1 VDLLARMLAERI
13 DLTHPL
19 LLTVGA
25 KQLDIPTIK
34 DLVTFVAE
42 KFWEK
47 SRLQRDLWSENGTIF
62 GKMSVTRF
70 GQLVI
75 GPPGSGKTTYVKA
88 MSDLLR
94 RLNRKI
100 AIVNL
105 GKLLKGLS
113 HELYWLLMA

>member
-1 VDLLARMLAERI
+1 
-13 DLTHPL
+13 
-19 LLTVGA
+19 
-25 KQLDIPTIK
+25 
-34 DLVTFVAE
+34 
-42 KFWEK
+42 
-47 SRLQRDLWSENGTIF
+47 
-62 GKMSVTRF
+62 MSVTRF

-105 GKLLKGLS
+105 GKPFNKIPGKGTVSRAVLG
-113 HELYWLLMA
+113 LVLIF

>member
-1 VDLLARMLAERI
+1 
-13 DLTHPL
+13 
-19 LLTVGA
+19 
-25 KQLDIPTIK
+25 
-34 DLVTFVAE
+34 
-42 KFWEK
+42 
-47 SRLQRDLWSENGTIF
+47 
-62 GKMSVTRF
+62 MSVTRF

-113 HELYWLLMA
+113 HELYWLLIT

>member
-1 VDLLARMLAERI
+1 
-13 DLTHPL
+13 
-19 LLTVGA
+19 
-25 KQLDIPTIK
+25 
-34 DLVTFVAE
+34 
-42 KFWEK
+42 
-47 SRLQRDLWSENGTIF
+47 
-62 GKMSVTRF
+62 MSLTRF

-105 GKLLKGLS
+105 GKFFKKILVKGTVPRAVLGLVFNFLDVPPNIRSHLHPVNAGLRWLNYVSCLFLS
-113 HELYWLLMA
+113 FPIITSGV

>member
-1 VDLLARMLAERI
+1 
-13 DLTHPL
+13 
-19 LLTVGA
+19 
-25 KQLDIPTIK
+25 
-34 DLVTFVAE
+34 
-42 KFWEK
+42 
-47 SRLQRDLWSENGTIF
+47 
-62 GKMSVTRF
+62 MSVTRF

-105 GKLLKGLS
+105 GMLFKKNSG
-113 HELYWLLMA
+113 